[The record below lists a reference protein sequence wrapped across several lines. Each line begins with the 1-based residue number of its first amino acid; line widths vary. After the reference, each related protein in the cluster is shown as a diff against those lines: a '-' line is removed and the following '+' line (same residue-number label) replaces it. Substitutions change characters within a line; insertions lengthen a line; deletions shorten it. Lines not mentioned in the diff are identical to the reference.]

1 MATITFNTTH
11 QKEQVRKQIETAL
24 AAYRN
29 MLDTFVSNQ
38 MRHAAAQAE
47 QSRPRQTPRTTTSSK
62 SAT

>member
-24 AAYRN
+24 AAYRK

-47 QSRPRQTPRTTTSSK
+47 HVRSKQVPGTASSSK
-62 SAT
+62 NAQ